1 MKKSILLFGLAIS
14 VVVALTVWKVS
25 AQDFSREFQTLN
37 PSVVTI
43 YTREQVYESGEPKEA
58 QALGSGVLVR
68 ADGYVMT
75 AAHVVHRAEEV
86 WVKFLNGD
94 ITRAEVV
101 TSVPAADVALIKLQK
116 VPVNAMIARLG
127 DSDKLAV
134 GEQALVIGAPFG
146 LEHSLSVGHISAKT
160 VKNLLVSGETVQFI
174 QTDAAINHGNSG
186 GPLFNAGGE
195 VVGIV
200 SYIQTQGGGSDG
212 IGFAVAIN
220 SAREILFA
228 SPSLWTGFDGIFLGA
243 ELAGALNVPQ
253 KSGLLIQR
261 VSANSPAGKM
271 GLLPGQ
277 FKVNFLGQEIWLGGD
292 IVLSVQG
299 ITCDAPHNFDNI
311 KEQLNRLEPGKPF
324 VMQVLRKGKVL
335 DLEGVKNTR

>member
-14 VVVALTVWKVS
+14 AVVALAVWTVS
-25 AQDFSREFQTLN
+25 AQDFSREFRTLN

-43 YTREQVYESGEPKEA
+43 YTSEHVYDGGNEEES
-58 QALGSGVLVR
+58 QALGSGVLISGE
-68 ADGYVMT
+68 GYVLT
-75 AAHVVHRAEEV
+75 AAHVVHTAEEV
-86 WVKFLNGD
+86 FVKFLEGE
-94 ITRAEVV
+94 IIRAEVI
-101 TSVPAADVALIKLQK
+101 TSVPAADIALIKLKK
-116 VPVNAMIARLG
+116 VPSGAKIARLG

-146 LEHSLSVGHISAKT
+146 LEHSLSIGHISAKT
-160 VKNLLVSGETVQFI
+160 AKNTLVSGESVQYI

-186 GPLFNAGGE
+186 GPLFNVGGE

-220 SAREILFA
+220 TAREILFA
-228 SPSLWTGFDGIFLGA
+228 SPSIWTGFDGVFLSE
-243 ELAGALNVPQ
+243 ELAGVLNVPQ

-261 VSANSPAGKM
+261 VASASIAQKM
-271 GLLPGQ
+271 GLQAGQ
-277 FKVNFLGQEIWLGGD
+277 FKVRFLGQEIWLGGD
-292 IVLSVQG
+292 VVLSVQG
-299 ITCDAPHNFDNI
+299 ITCDSPHNFSNI
-311 KEQLNRLEPGKPF
+311 KEQVKNLEPGNPF

-335 DLEGVKNTR
+335 ELSGAKN